1 METIIALIMD
11 MDMKTIVKS
20 TSMAINVMD
29 TSMSTKT
36 ISMSTKITSMSTKT
50 TNMSTKI
57 ISMSTKTTSMIISM
71 NINMEI
77 IVKDTN
83 TKIKSTIIHP
93 KNIHT
98 ITNMIMK
105 TAMEGMIINTLPNQ
119 MKKMSIKKK
128 KKIQKKNI
136 NMK

>member
-1 METIIALIMD
+1 
-11 MDMKTIVKS
+11 
-20 TSMAINVMD
+20 
-29 TSMSTKT
+29 
-36 ISMSTKITSMSTKT
+36 
-50 TNMSTKI
+50 
-57 ISMSTKTTSMIISM
+57 MIISM

-93 KNIHT
+93 KNILT
-98 ITNMIMK
+98 ITNMIME
-105 TAMEGMIINTLPNQ
+105 TAMEGMIINTHPNR

>member
-1 METIIALIMD
+1 
-11 MDMKTIVKS
+11 
-20 TSMAINVMD
+20 
-29 TSMSTKT
+29 MS
-36 ISMSTKITSMSTKT
+36 
-50 TNMSTKI
+50 
-57 ISMSTKTTSMIISM
+57 ISM

-83 TKIKSTIIHP
+83 TKIKSTVIHP

-98 ITNMIMK
+98 ITNMIME

-128 KKIQKKNI
+128 KKIKKKNI

>member
-36 ISMSTKITSMSTKT
+36 ISISTKITS
-50 TNMSTKI
+50 MSTKI
-57 ISMSTKTTSMIISM
+57 ISMSTKTTSMSISM

-93 KNIHT
+93 KNILT
-98 ITNMIMK
+98 ITNMIME

-128 KKIQKKNI
+128 KKIKKKNI